1 MSRQQLKR
9 WVAPLWA
16 RLSEAMSQGLSGPA
30 FDLCVQAHLPAH
42 QATPPQQGV
51 HA

>member
-16 RLSEAMSQGLSGPA
+16 SLSEALGGPA
-30 FDLCVQAHLPAH
+30 FGLCIQAHLPCHQVTSPQPGAH
-42 QATPPQQGV
+42 A
-51 HA
+51 

>member
-9 WVAPLWA
+9 WAAPLWA
-16 RLSEAMSQGLSGPA
+16 RLSEALGGPA
-30 FDLCVQAHLPAH
+30 FGLCIQAHLPAH
-42 QATPPQQGV
+42 QAATTPQPGV